1 MTLHSTTK
9 STTAISAVCAFVFC
23 LFSFAYLYVYQAD
36 ILSYIGYQLTREYYN
51 DLVEALVYTGLLQLL
66 QYRIA
71 QRFPFGIRFH
81 ALTYVPSMLIL
92 FLLTEAW
99 LWGGWLF
106 PSAVAVVVMGLW
118 LGGYYLQRDFISVK
132 ERMAFFLLSRSMWVN
147 LLVLTLMMIV
157 VATAGTDN
165 AVLHYRLKA
174 EAALLRG
181 DTGEALEAGK
191 KSMDT
196 DASLTMLRA
205 YALAKEG
212 RLGDALFTYAVT
224 GTGKDLLPSADARL
238 LMLPQQEISRFVKT
252 HRRAAA
258 DYRLCGCL
266 MDGRLDDF
274 ARMLPAVY
282 SASDSLPLHYR
293 EALTLYT
300 HLRSHPS
307 MVYHHAVM
315 DEDYDNMK
323 QLERNCHSAT
333 ERHLKVMEQ
342 FGNTYWYY
350 YNYVWRSRKSE

>member
-1 MTLHSTTK
+1 
-9 STTAISAVCAFVFC
+9 
-23 LFSFAYLYVYQAD
+23 
-36 ILSYIGYQLTREYYN
+36 
-51 DLVEALVYTGLLQLL
+51 
-66 QYRIA
+66 
-71 QRFPFGIRFH
+71 
-81 ALTYVPSMLIL
+81 
-92 FLLTEAW
+92 
-99 LWGGWLF
+99 
-106 PSAVAVVVMGLW
+106 
-118 LGGYYLQRDFISVK
+118 
-132 ERMAFFLLSRSMWVN
+132 
-147 LLVLTLMMIV
+147 
-157 VATAGTDN
+157 
-165 AVLHYRLKA
+165 
-174 EAALLRG
+174 
-181 DTGEALEAGK
+181 
-191 KSMDT
+191 
-196 DASLTMLRA
+196 
-205 YALAKEG
+205 
-212 RLGDALFTYAVT
+212 
-224 GTGKDLLPSADARL
+224 
-238 LMLPQQEISRFVKT
+238 VKT

-282 SASDSLPLHYR
+282 AENDSLPLHYR